1 MGFTEVFF
9 FFMEIKGR
17 QRRKH
22 TELLERRLWIS
33 DKILRQG
40 AILSC
45 LVLWRRVEKAGPRRD
60 ESGSNEVP
68 EGEKQLGEGREE
80 RALGEWVWQTP

>member
-1 MGFTEVFF
+1 M
-9 FFMEIKGR
+9 
-17 QRRKH
+17 
-22 TELLERRLWIS
+22 
-33 DKILRQG
+33 
-40 AILSC
+40 
-45 LVLWRRVEKAGPRRD
+45 RD